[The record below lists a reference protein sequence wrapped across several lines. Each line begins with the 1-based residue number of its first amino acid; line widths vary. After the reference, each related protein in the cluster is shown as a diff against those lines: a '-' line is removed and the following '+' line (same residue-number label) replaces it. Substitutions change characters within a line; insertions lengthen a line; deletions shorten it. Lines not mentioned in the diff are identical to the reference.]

1 MPSAVIAGY
10 LEEKERCYK
19 TSFGS
24 VASATILLAMM
35 MRVSISTVLSL
46 GLMWLTSG
54 VERVVAGEPYNTFDG
69 PGHPACREVAK
80 VYRPSTVQ
88 EIQNIVKN
96 ASDQG
101 IPVRASGNGHMWYDT
116 MCSDDPRTVII
127 KTDAVNGISDLTLTN
142 GVGSVVIEAGV
153 TFPQV
158 ADWLHDRGA
167 ALGYT
172 LVNWNITVAGA
183 MAMGAHRSS
192 LREDSM
198 VAAAALAI
206 DIVNGKGELVHLEK
220 SDTDEWKAATT
231 SLGLLGII
239 VRIKYQVYSDYK
251 VYANQT
257 TLDEKDVL
265 DGDIYAQISP
275 YVTANYWWWPGQKKF
290 HLRTYGVVDIDT
302 RGNAFQSTFSVTETE
317 ANLAKGLLNLGQN
330 ISFQNFAVETL
341 FYGLWSAPNFR
352 DKPTQLPLLSWP
364 VHGFA
369 YDVLIGGLYPNTK
382 PEWDYG
388 LRGKTLELAIPM
400 TQANKLLKR
409 VRELFD
415 QAANDG
421 KAVTTTYR
429 SGINIKFGK
438 PFDDLLGQVTQRQG
452 TVKADWSKVCNRPI
466 VGAIMFDFP
475 SFVPTTGDGHR
486 YNEEW
491 YHTLATTLINEFP
504 TRPHWTKNT
513 REVFQQSVK
522 NLDEQSLATF
532 AQVRKQ
538 FDPNGTFKSVVG
550 EILGVM

>member
-1 MPSAVIAGY
+1 
-10 LEEKERCYK
+10 
-19 TSFGS
+19 
-24 VASATILLAMM
+24 
-35 MRVSISTVLSL
+35 
-46 GLMWLTSG
+46 
-54 VERVVAGEPYNTFDG
+54 
-69 PGHPACREVAK
+69 
-80 VYRPSTVQ
+80 
-88 EIQNIVKN
+88 
-96 ASDQG
+96 
-101 IPVRASGNGHMWYDT
+101 
-116 MCSDDPRTVII
+116 
-127 KTDAVNGISDLTLTN
+127 
-142 GVGSVVIEAGV
+142 
-153 TFPQV
+153 
-158 ADWLHDRGA
+158 
-167 ALGYT
+167 
-172 LVNWNITVAGA
+172 
-183 MAMGAHRSS
+183 
-192 LREDSM
+192 M
-198 VAAAALAI
+198 VAAAAIAI
-206 DIVNGKGELVHLEK
+206 DIVTAKK

-231 SLGLLGII
+231 SLGLLGVI

-265 DGDIYAQISP
+265 NGDIYAQISP

-330 ISFQNFAVETL
+330 VSFQNFAVETL

-364 VHGFA
+364 VHGYA

-452 TVKADWSKVCNRPI
+452 TVKADWSK
-466 VGAIMFDFP
+466 GAIMFDFP

-513 REVFQQSVK
+513 REVFEQSVK

-532 AQVRKQ
+532 ARVREQ